1 MRKTLV
7 GLLMF
12 FVFAVTVP
20 LAVDAQTCRG
30 KKYRKSSY
38 GRNYSR
44 YNRSYSRNYARNSR
58 YYGRSYARNSRY
70 YNSYYS
76 TPRYVY
82 TTRNRPSFYRRHR
95 NLINVGIGTGAG
107 ALIGALVGGKR
118 GALIGTAIGA
128 GGGALYTYG
137 IRPKKRRY
145 YRRY

>member
-12 FVFAVTVP
+12 FVFAITVP

-30 KKYRKSSY
+30 RSYRRT
-38 GRNYSR
+38 G
-44 YNRSYSRNYARNSR
+44 YSRNYARTNR
-58 YYGRSYARNSRY
+58 YYNNRSYARTNRY
-70 YNSYYS
+70 YNSGYARRSYNNYG
-76 TPRYVY
+76 YVY
-82 TTRNRPSFYRRHR
+82 QQRRPSFYRRHR

-107 ALIGALVGGKR
+107 AIIGALVGGRR

-128 GGGALYTYG
+128 GGSALYTYK
-137 IRPKKRRY
+137 IRPKQRRY

>member
-12 FVFAVTVP
+12 FVFAITVP

-30 KKYRKSSY
+30 RSYRRT
-38 GRNYSR
+38 G
-44 YNRSYSRNYARNSR
+44 YSRNYARTNR
-58 YYGRSYARNSRY
+58 YYNNRSYARTNRY
-70 YNSYYS
+70 YNSG
-76 TPRYVY
+76 YVY
-82 TTRNRPSFYRRHR
+82 QQRRPSFYRRHR

-107 ALIGALVGGKR
+107 AIIGALVGGRR

-128 GGGALYTYG
+128 GGGALYTYK
-137 IRPKKRRY
+137 IRPKQRRY

>member
-20 LAVDAQTCRG
+20 SAVNAQYCRG
-30 KKYRKSSY
+30 KSYRKSTY

-44 YNRSYSRNYARNSR
+44 NSRSYGRNYARYNRS
-58 YYGRSYARNSRY
+58 YGRSYARNRY

-76 TPRYVY
+76 TPQYVY

-107 ALIGALVGGKR
+107 ALIGALVGGKK

-128 GGGALYTYG
+128 GGSALYTYG